1 MHRWIPGSLLALS
14 LFAALPAFAQQPS
27 AAAIPRTAAPEGA
40 KVYFISPTN
49 GAEVS
54 SPIVVRFGLSG
65 AGVAPAGVNTPKTG
79 HHHLLV
85 DGALPANMGL
95 PFPNDATHLH
105 FGGGQTETT
114 LTLPP
119 GKHTL
124 QLVLGDDKHIPHEP
138 PIVSEK
144 ITITVK

>member
-1 MHRWIPGSLLALS
+1 MHRPQLWIAGSLLALG
-14 LFAALPAFAQQPS
+14 LFAALPASAQQP
-27 AAAIPRTAAPEGA
+27 APAAIPRTAAPEGA
-40 KVYFISPTN
+40 KVYFISPKN
-49 GAEVS
+49 GEEVS
-54 SPIVVRFGLSG
+54 GPIVVRFGLSG

-85 DGALPANMGL
+85 DGDLPKEMGL
-95 PFPNDATHLH
+95 PFPNDAKHLH

-124 QLVLGDDKHIPHEP
+124 QLVLGDDKHIPH
-138 PIVSEK
+138 
-144 ITITVK
+144 